1 MSLLARFLLL
11 KNKKP
16 FSVPRLCL
24 GSTTKTVI
32 IMNNYMDNNGYSTA
46 VQAEN
51 ELTLRRYVAG
61 VMRRVYGKMTLGL
74 LVTALT
80 SYLMLT
86 IPALMDFLTLHPFLI
101 IGAMVAELGLVFY
114 LSARIEKMSSA
125 TATIMFYVYSMLNG
139 ITLTPLFLYY
149 TSTSIALTFALTA
162 GTFGAMTIFGYV
174 TRQDL
179 SKIGSFLFMALIGLI
194 VCLVVNVLLLHSS
207 MFDLVVSIVGVFIFV
222 GLTAWDT
229 QAIKRMAAEADPT
242 MMNKVATWGALTL
255 YLDFINLFIYLLRLF
270 GSRD

>member
-1 MSLLARFLLL
+1 
-11 KNKKP
+11 
-16 FSVPRLCL
+16 
-24 GSTTKTVI
+24 
-32 IMNNYMDNNGYSTA
+32 MNEWNYDNGYDTA

-74 LVTALT
+74 LLTALT
-80 SYLMLT
+80 AFLVVSSPAALSLLFSSTAT
-86 IPALMDFLTLHPFLI
+86 IWILFALEI
-101 IGAMVAELGLVFY
+101 GLVIY
-114 LSARIEKMSSA
+114 LSARIDKLSNGVA
-125 TATIMFYVYSMLNG
+125 TALFYAYSALNG
-139 ITLTPLFLYY
+139 IALTPIFLAY
-149 TSTSIALTFALTA
+149 TGTSIAMTFALTA

-194 VCLVVNVLLLHSS
+194 VCSLVNLFMQSTMMEYLISCAGVL
-207 MFDLVVSIVGVFIFV
+207 IFV

-229 QAIKRMAAEADPT
+229 QYIKRMTTEADST
-242 MMNKVATWGALTL
+242 MVGKVATMGALRL
-255 YLDFINLFIYLLRLF
+255 YLDFINLFLYLLRFF